1 MEVSF
6 YATLRRV
13 VGAKSIEVDLPAGAT
28 ADDLLKEMI
37 RRYPALRDE
46 MLDEAGNLRQHVH
59 VFVNGRDAP
68 FLEGGLGGVL
78 PPGARIGVFPA
89 VAGG

>member
-13 VGAKSIEVDLPAGAT
+13 VGARSIQVDLAEDAT
-28 ADDLLKEMI
+28 IRDLLNELF
-37 RRYPALRDE
+37 RRCPQLERELMDE
-46 MLDEAGNLRQHVH
+46 SGGLHQHVH

-68 FLEGGLGGVL
+68 FLETGLDSVL
-78 PPGARIGVFPA
+78 PAGARVGVFPA